1 MVNKPKM
8 EGTAAESAV
17 VNWLRDNG
25 HPHVERRPLRGGED
39 WGDVTGIPG
48 VCIEVKKSGKILK
61 LAQWL
66 RETEQERVN
75 SRSGHG
81 ILVVKPSGYGVT
93 RTGDWWAVMYNWDWL
108 QLCKEADSTGVDTIY
123 NLPGNHTLYDLPG
136 NHITRLGEAMK
147 SFAAAFIEEVPSSYG
162 GSLKGVNILI
172 HTKGEQDPQ
181 WWYRVTTLRKVNDLL
196 LEAGYGTLNR

>member
-1 MVNKPKM
+1 MVNRPKM
-8 EGTAAESAV
+8 EGTAAETAV
-17 VNWLRDNG
+17 VNWLKDNG

-66 RETEQERVN
+66 RETEQERIN
-75 SRSGHG
+75 SRSDHG

-93 RTGDWWAVMYNWDWL
+93 RTGDWWAVMYNWNWL
-108 QLCKEADSTGVDTIY
+108 QLCKEADFVGTETLY
-123 NLPGNHTLYDLPG
+123 ELPGNHV
-136 NHITRLGEAMK
+136 TRLGEAMK
-147 SFAAAFIEEVPSSYG
+147 SFATAFTDEVPSAYG
-162 GSLKGVNILI
+162 GSLRGVNIFI
-172 HTKGEQDPQ
+172 HAKGVQDPQ